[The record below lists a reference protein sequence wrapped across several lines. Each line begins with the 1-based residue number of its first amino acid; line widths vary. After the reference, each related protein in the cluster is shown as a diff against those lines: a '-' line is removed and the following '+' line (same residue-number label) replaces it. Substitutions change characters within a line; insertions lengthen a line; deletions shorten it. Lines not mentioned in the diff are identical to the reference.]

1 MKVKLLPFLFA
12 ATLVPRTT
20 RSCSPSSSSIAFH
33 HHFSSRRRSSGRSI
47 GPSFRKEERQD
58 TPYRRPVDE
67 LARATFATTTVRSMS
82 AESSSSSKKIVVDPF
97 CFRQFA
103 EHEASKKYGG
113 TIFSSI
119 TVSEI
124 EDIVNERFTDD
135 SMLKDGYAPFC
146 KHIFLSNDFT
156 KNDARVNV
164 LEISKENEHLIR
176 TEYVARNDQELP
188 ILQRYIPSSSLD
200 DSIELPVAK
209 CLDFI
214 LYSREQINKE
224 NESMGKKKDIAGETA
239 PWGIVSIKAQ
249 DVDYELPM
257 NPITIMRNALGKEHG
272 GSGKPLS
279 KEEYMASVNYWKD
292 HVVIQ

>member
-1 MKVKLLPFLFA
+1 
-12 ATLVPRTT
+12 
-20 RSCSPSSSSIAFH
+20 
-33 HHFSSRRRSSGRSI
+33 
-47 GPSFRKEERQD
+47 
-58 TPYRRPVDE
+58 
-67 LARATFATTTVRSMS
+67 MS

-103 EHEASKKYGG
+103 EHEASTKYGG

-146 KHIFLSNDFT
+146 KHIFLTNDFT

-164 LEISKENEHLIR
+164 LEMTKENEHLIR

-188 ILQRYIPSSSLD
+188 ILQRFIPSSSLE
-200 DSIELPVAK
+200 DSIELPVAQY
-209 CLDFI
+209 LDFI

-224 NESMGKKKDIAGETA
+224 NESMGKKKDIEGVTA